1 MKKEF
6 VNFSQTENT
15 SNYAMHGYDPN
26 EHEDTPKPDGQ
37 GTSTGEEEEEEEEE
51 HDKPFS

>member
-15 SNYAMHGYDPN
+15 SNYAMQGYDPN
-26 EHEDTPKPDGQ
+26 EHEDTPKPDG
-37 GTSTGEEEEEEEEE
+37 GDETSGESDEEEDDE
-51 HDKPFS
+51 KPIEI